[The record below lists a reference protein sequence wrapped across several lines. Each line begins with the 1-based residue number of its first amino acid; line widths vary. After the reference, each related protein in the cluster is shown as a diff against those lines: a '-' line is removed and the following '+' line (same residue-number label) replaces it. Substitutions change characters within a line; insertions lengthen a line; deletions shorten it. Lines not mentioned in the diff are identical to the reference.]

1 MHVNEVHDIDIHDSL
16 CHFLAISPIIIEW
29 DNLLKTCF
37 GMWNAISSCCET
49 KSYYS
54 SHKSKDIST

>member
-29 DNLLKTCF
+29 GQFVKNMFWHVECHIIML
-37 GMWNAISSCCET
+37 
-49 KSYYS
+49 
-54 SHKSKDIST
+54 